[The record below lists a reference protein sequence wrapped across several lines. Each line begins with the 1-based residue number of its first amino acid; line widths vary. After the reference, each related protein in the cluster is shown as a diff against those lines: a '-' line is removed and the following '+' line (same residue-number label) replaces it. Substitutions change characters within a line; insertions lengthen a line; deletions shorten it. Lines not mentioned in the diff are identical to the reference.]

1 MLQISLAAN
10 AALASTFLLLVQ
22 KKGTK
27 EKDTL
32 DPGLTLFG
40 SPRSSKK
47 CALAVNSVALLP
59 QTTARGITFFLWD
72 SAESKGFSPQ
82 TSYVLF
88 FGINGRA

>member
-1 MLQISLAAN
+1 M
-10 AALASTFLLLVQ
+10 LVQ

-32 DPGLTLFG
+32 DPGLTVFG

-59 QTTARGITFFLWD
+59 QTTARVITFFLRD
-72 SAESKGFSPQ
+72 SAVSKGFSPL
-82 TSYVLF
+82 TSFVLSVLAM
-88 FGINGRA
+88 GARD